1 MALICVMGKPG
12 EGMTFRLRNGQSGA
26 GMLPSRTSAPAL
38 TASPLSEASTDTS
51 ARACARAGSVFATP
65 VGNHGGN
72 DL

>member
-12 EGMTFRLRNGQSGA
+12 EGMTLRLRNGQSGA
-26 GMLPSRTSAPAL
+26 GMLPSRTSAPAF
-38 TASPLSEASTDTS
+38 TRSPLAQAITDPR
-51 ARACARAGSVFATP
+51 ARACARAGSVLATP